1 MRFYS
6 FLFVLVFSSMPALPQ
21 QTGGATDPLPAQLTL
36 NQAEEALI
44 QRNLMVSG
52 ARNQVEIAEAARQ
65 IAGLR
70 PNPTLQLGM
79 EQIPFAS
86 NIAGS
91 VPRLVSTNGDAGAN
105 PTFTVQ
111 VSQLLERGG
120 KRELRAQQA
129 GAVLDA
135 TRAQILDVIRQQLIA
150 LRVAFTT
157 ALLAKENLQLAE
169 DVDRQ
174 YSKTEE
180 LMEIRLR
187 AGDLAVVDLER
198 VKAARLAFRQAVI
211 DAQSAY
217 WQASRDIQ
225 TLLASTA
232 EPNVSV
238 PPVSGDPLSSP
249 ALAIVG
255 KLEFRPLTLSLK
267 ELREMALRERPDL
280 TVARRTVLA
289 SERGTRLAEALRKRD
304 LTLALEY
311 QRVGNDQAVGAILSF
326 PLFVFNNQQAVI
338 AQAASQQRFAETQ
351 QRQTELQVLA
361 DVDKAYYAVVA
372 ASQGVNLY
380 SSDAIARANRVREV
394 ILYSYQ
400 RGEADLLDVLDA
412 QRSNSQIL
420 VAYNQ
425 AKAVYQNAMW
435 QLQGAVGRSF

>member
-1 MRFYS
+1 MRPVF
-6 FLFVLVFSSMPALPQ
+6 FLLVLTFFSLPARPQ
-21 QTGGATDPLPAQLTL
+21 TPGGPADPLPRQLTL

-44 QRNLMVSG
+44 HRNLVVSG

-79 EQIPFAS
+79 EQIPFYS
-86 NIAGS
+86 NIPGS

-111 VSQLLERGG
+111 ASQLLERGG
-120 KRELRAQQA
+120 KRVLRAQQA
-129 GAVLDA
+129 DAVLDA

-150 LRVAFTT
+150 LRVAFTS

-174 YSKTEE
+174 YLKTED
-180 LMEIRLR
+180 LMAIRLR
-187 AGDLAVVDLER
+187 AGDIAVVDLER

-211 DAQSAY
+211 DARSAY
-217 WQASRDIQ
+217 WQATRDIQ
-225 TLLASTA
+225 TLLASNS
-232 EPNVSV
+232 EPNLNS
-238 PPVSGDPLSSP
+238 PAEAPLSVTGE
-249 ALAIVG
+249 LAY
-255 KLEFRPLTLSLK
+255 RPLTLSLK
-267 ELREMALRERPDL
+267 ELREMALAERPDL
-280 TVARRTVLA
+280 TVARRTVAA
-289 SERGTRLAEALRKRD
+289 SERGTRLAESLRKRD

-326 PLFVFNNQQAVI
+326 PLFMFNNQQAAI

-351 QRQTELQVLA
+351 QRQVEVQVLA
-361 DVDKAYYAVVA
+361 DVDKAYYAVMA
-372 ASQGVNLY
+372 ASQAVNLY